1 MVQLRSP
8 GGAFPRDL
16 LAAAEETIARNG
28 GHVLE
33 ALNDLD
39 FPPCYLLSNGRKV
52 DSSATAD
59 AADLIDVVPRLVGGK
74 GGFGSMLRALGAQIE
89 KTTNKEACRDLS
101 GRRLR
106 DINDEERLRKY
117 VNNMAEKEQEKA
129 EKKKAK
135 IEKLEKLVNNGGK
148 FTLTDP
154 KVVEETTKAAE
165 NVHEA
170 VEAALKAKKERKLD
184 VEAGE
189 GGSGVR
195 PATKRKSEAAAA
207 EGSGKKPA
215 VPAKKSALWID
226 EFNESDLESSS
237 DEDDD
242 NASGSN

>member
-8 GGAFPRDL
+8 GEVFPREIL
-16 LAAAEETIARNG
+16 HAAEEAIGRNG
-28 GHVLE
+28 GHVQQ
-33 ALNDLD
+33 ALDDLS

-52 DSSATAD
+52 DAIAD
-59 AADLIDVVPRLVGGK
+59 GPFVVLDVVPRLFGGK

-106 DINDEERLRKY
+106 DINDEERLRNY
-117 VNNMAEKEQEKA
+117 VNNLAEKEQEKA

-148 FTLTDP
+148 FTITDP

-170 VEAALKAKKERKLD
+170 MEAALKAKKERNLD

-189 GGSGVR
+189 GGSGVK
-195 PATKRKSEAAAA
+195 PLKRKSEAAGA

-242 NASGSN
+242 KTSGSN